1 MQIVSDDFQDQIET
15 IAKDIEQLQSAAI
28 VQIAERLSVANDLFR
43 YRRNGNGF
51 VAWVETRLKFSQR
64 TAYNLLSVHE
74 KFGGK
79 ECLQILQTLPRM
91 VLYLLAAPDTPD
103 EAVAAVTERVESG
116 EKLSVED
123 VKEEIAAAKPKRRGG
138 GAKPRDNQAETNIL
152 DFKNKNGKWPTRK
165 EGVELTGGSPR
176 NFDNAIRA
184 AKAFEAGQNSQEKMI
199 SIHVLIE
206 ELVPL
211 FKRIKAQAEKHA
223 ALVSKVELLAV
234 VSEGQRL
241 LDRWTSDD
249 PTVRRTR
256 DRVIPIKRSAKRK
269 DAPNGTSLQTG

>member
-28 VQIAERLSVANDLFR
+28 VQIAERLSVANNLFR

-103 EAVAAVTERVESG
+103 EVVDAVTERVESG

-123 VKEEIAAAKPKRRGG
+123 VKEEIAAAKPKRNDGV
-138 GAKPRDNQAETNIL
+138 KIRDNQVEAIAREHKAKTGEL
-152 DFKNKNGKWPTRK
+152 PTPAQLAK
-165 EGVELTGGSPR
+165 KAGVSTRSA
-176 NFDNAIRA
+176 DNALRA
-184 AKAFEAGQNSQEKMI
+184 VKAFEEGQNSQEKMV

-211 FKRIKAQAEKHA
+211 FERVKAQSKLYVGMISVAE
-223 ALVSKVELLAV
+223 LAV
-234 VSEGQRL
+234 IAGEGRKL
-241 LDRWTSDD
+241 LDRWASDD
-249 PTVRRTR
+249 PSVRRMR
-256 DRVIPIKRSAKRK
+256 GHVVPIKRPAKK
-269 DAPNGTSLQTG
+269 KGESDGLSLQVG